1 MSDYISTRST
11 DYNILLNNNILN
23 RPRLIRQIGEHHWEP
38 AFQYAIHFGRPVIA
52 EAYYGPNNGYATVF
66 IALPNGKKVTQKNI
80 PTRICKYTKK
90 IRLPKC
96 IENLCVY
103 IN

>member
-11 DYNILLNNNILN
+11 DYNILLNNNILY

-38 AFQYAIHFGRPVIA
+38 AIQYAIHFGRPVIA
-52 EAYYGPNNGYATVF
+52 CAYQGVNNGYATVF

-80 PTRICKYTKK
+80 PTRIHNKK
-90 IRLPKC
+90 IHLPKC